1 MQPLPDSAPGQGCF
15 GQYWL
20 PHVIAA
26 AAAAVQ
32 TGSAQHPAG
41 HLMMA
46 LLAVAE
52 NLHES
57 SQGLAEKLTPAELAV
72 SAAPAAGESGGW
84 LEKKKR
90 TKKKK
95 KLSGIALV

>member
-1 MQPLPDSAPGQGCF
+1 MIAA
-15 GQYWL
+15 
-20 PHVIAA
+20 AA

-41 HLMMA
+41 QLMMA
-46 LLAVAE
+46 LLAAAE

-72 SAAPAAGESGGW
+72 SAAPAAGESGGR
-84 LEKKKR
+84 LEKKK
-90 TKKKK
+90 KKK
-95 KLSGIALV
+95 SRMDLV